1 MTRRLPAPEVRA
13 VRAALPARAE
23 SVPPHD
29 LDAEAAVLSAV
40 LVDPN
45 AMPRVAHAL
54 RPDHFFSEAHRRV
67 YEACWTV
74 FASGGPVDVVTVA
87 TALRDSGRIP
97 QVGGMSYLTQL
108 LNAAPAVANLKAYAA
123 VVLTKWTARQAIY
136 QCQLVAARGY
146 AGESPQQ
153 LLDELAAEIV
163 RLRGSDQAERL
174 QWIPTAEIFAPLPL
188 PTWIVPELF
197 IGPGRPTLVAGYGF
211 SAKTLA
217 VQALSLAC
225 ASGKPAWGYFRCG
238 SGLRVRHIDYEQGRA
253 ATLRR
258 YQRLAQ
264 GLDIVLEDLADR
276 LELAVFPDLYIND
289 SAAVDR
295 FARECDGAELVV
307 IDALRGA
314 MPGADEN
321 DSAVRLHIDNL
332 TRVSE
337 RTGASMLLIHHA
349 GKPKDAHADA
359 RTVPRGSS
367 AIFDA
372 CGCVLVLAGS
382 KEEPKLVRQE
392 KTPADADGRA
402 VEDFFLVVEDVPSET
417 NAQAGVRVAFKTR
430 EQVRP
435 PAAPGER
442 FARLKDQILAVVRD
456 HRGLKS
462 ANAICE
468 RVHGGNKGT
477 RLQAIRELLDEG
489 KLVGGDGSEFR
500 VRA

>member
-1 MTRRLPAPEVRA
+1 
-13 VRAALPARAE
+13 
-23 SVPPHD
+23 VPPHD
-29 LDAEAAVLSAV
+29 LDAEAAVLSAAM
-40 LVDPN
+40 VDAR
-45 AMPRVAHAL
+45 AMPSLAHDL

-67 YEACWTV
+67 YEACWTLH
-74 FASGGPVDVVTVA
+74 AAGTPVDVVTVA

-108 LNAAPAVANLKAYAA
+108 LNAAPAVLNVKAYAST
-123 VVLTKWTARQAIY
+123 VITKWTARQAIL
-136 QCQLVAARGY
+136 QCELMAARGY
-146 AGESPQQ
+146 AGESPEQ
-153 LLDELAAEIV
+153 LLDDLAAAIAT
-163 RLRGSDQAERL
+163 LRGAYQPAGL
-174 QWIPTAEIFAPLPL
+174 QWISTADIFAPIPA

-217 VQALSLAC
+217 VQALALAC
-225 ASGKPAWGYFRCG
+225 AAGKPAWGYFRCG
-238 SGLRVRHIDYEQGRA
+238 SGIRVRHIDYEQGRA

-258 YQRLAQ
+258 YQRLAH
-264 GLDIVLEDLADR
+264 GLGVAFEDLADR
-276 LELAVFPDLYIND
+276 LELAVFPDLYLTD
-289 SAAVDR
+289 GAAVER
-295 FARECDGAELVV
+295 FARECDGAQLVV

-321 DSAVRLHIDNL
+321 DSAVRQHIDNL

-402 VEDFFLVVEDVPSET
+402 VEDFYLAVEDVPSET
-417 NAQAGVRVAFKTR
+417 NPKAGVRVALQTR

-435 PAAPGER
+435 PTAPGER
-442 FARLKDQILAVVRD
+442 FARLKDQVLAVVRD

-468 RVHGGNKGT
+468 RVRGGNKGS
-477 RLQAIRELLDEG
+477 RLQAIHELLDEG
-489 KLVGGDGSEFR
+489 KLVGGEGTEFR
-500 VRA
+500 VHA